1 MRRSTPTS
9 IYRLAKAG
17 ATGRRVTDARS
28 FRPGLALRRA
38 NVTAIAHDTVQL
50 LLSLVEIQS
59 LQADFDGLAVFIPE
73 VALNES
79 TLGS

>member
-1 MRRSTPTS
+1 M
-9 IYRLAKAG
+9 
-17 ATGRRVTDARS
+17 
-28 FRPGLALRRA
+28 
-38 NVTAIAHDTVQL
+38 TAIAHDTVQL

-79 TLGS
+79 TLRS